1 MEKRETIA
9 QFCKRTDFIAKFR
22 ARLEDIENG
31 QDFGAFEGL
40 QTDGVAGVL
49 VFFDCNTVRL
59 GSASRMLETM
69 LLNEREARMREEAQV
84 LETQQPKE
92 PSKVER
98 KKTK

>member
-1 MEKRETIA
+1 MEKRETIG
-9 QFCKRTDFIAKFR
+9 QFCKRTDFVAKLR

-40 QTDGVAGVL
+40 QADGVAGVIV
-49 VFFDCNTVRL
+49 VFDGNTIRL

-69 LLNEREARMREEAQV
+69 LLKEREARMREEAQV